1 MNELKQNTKQNELGK
16 KAFKAGI
23 WYTVSSISMKCISIV
38 TTPIFT
44 RLLSKESYGVVSNF
58 VSWYS
63 LISIFCTVSLSYS
76 VGRAKLDYPGRIDK
90 YIGAMQTLSAFI
102 TVAIVSVM
110 LAFIGPVSRFM
121 ELPPSLLVL
130 LVVYLFFSPAVGFA
144 QNGFRYSYKYK
155 GNIII
160 SLYTALA
167 TVVLSFIFIFALPD
181 CKALGRSIGIALP
194 TILLGGAFWING
206 LRKKNITINLEY
218 WKYGLKL
225 SLPLV
230 IHTVS
235 LNILAQSD
243 RMLIT
248 KFCGSGYNGIY
259 SLAYSYALL
268 INLVIGAANEAWL
281 PWFHDTYHFGQF
293 DEIRKKVKPFIM
305 LECMMGIGC
314 IAIAPEAILLLGG
327 AEYAEGVYAV
337 APIVIGVICQYVYTH
352 YVNVQMTLKRTGYI
366 SVGTVFAAGLNII
379 LNIIF
384 IPIYGYVAA
393 AYTTLAGY
401 IALMLIHY
409 SINRFVMKSDIY
421 DNKFMFGSVCVVGL
435 IVAGFVAT
443 YETFWLRY
451 FILVVVCLVYVI
463 FNKDF
468 ITSFI
473 KRKKKI

>member
-1 MNELKQNTKQNELGK
+1 MNELGK
-16 KAFKAGI
+16 KAFKAGV
-23 WYTVSSISMKCISIV
+23 WYTVSSISLKCVSII

-44 RLLSKESYGVVSNF
+44 RLLSKENYGIVSNF
-58 VSWYS
+58 IAWYS

-76 VGRAKLDYPGRIDK
+76 VGRAKLDYPGKLDK

-110 LAFIGPVSRFM
+110 LAFFKPVSRFM
-121 ELPPSLLVL
+121 ELTPALLVL
-130 LVVYLFFSPAVGFA
+130 LVGYLLFSPAVGFA

-155 GNIII
+155 ENIII

-167 TVVLSFIFIFALPD
+167 TIVLSFVFIFAFPD
-181 CKALGRSIGIALP
+181 DKALGRAIGIALP

-206 LRKKNITINLEY
+206 LRKKTLAINLDY

-248 KFCGSGYNGIY
+248 KYCGSGYNGIY

-281 PWFHDTYHFGQF
+281 PWFHDTYYVGRY
-293 DEIRKKVKPFIM
+293 DEIRDKVKPFIT
-305 LECMMGIGC
+305 LECMMGVGC
-314 IAIAPEAILLLGG
+314 IAIAPEAILILGG
-327 AEYAEGVYAV
+327 AEYAEGAYVV
-337 APIVIGVICQYVYTH
+337 APIVMGVICQYVYTH

-366 SVGTVFAAGLNII
+366 SAGTVFAAGLNIL

-393 AYTTLAGY
+393 AYTTLTGY

-409 SINRFVMKSDIY
+409 SINRFVMKSNIY
-421 DNKFMFGSVCVVGL
+421 DNKFMFGAVCFVGL
-435 IVAGFVAT
+435 LAT
-443 YETFWLRY
+443 GLVLAYKTFWLRY
-451 FILVVVCLVYVI
+451 FILAVVCFVYVI
-463 FNKDF
+463 MNKEF
-468 ITSFI
+468 ITSFF
-473 KRKKKI
+473 KREKS